1 MQAGRLPKR
10 FPVGTKYVVEG
21 KACGEGQ
28 VHIFSRYLVFPDGR
42 CFDLPRN
49 SPRSAPPAPRRA
61 ARHSHGVLS
70 LKKH

>member
-21 KACGEGQ
+21 KSHGEGQ
-28 VHIFSRYLVFPDGR
+28 VQIFSRYLVFPDGS
-42 CFDLPRN
+42 CLDLP
-49 SPRSAPPAPRRA
+49 SDAAEFEPRRRA
-61 ARHSHGVLS
+61 NAPSS